1 MSTLEKAIELAAHYH
16 AGQTDADG
24 APYILQ
30 LLTVM
35 MAVESIEAKTVA
47 VLRDI
52 LADSPLIDDDLR
64 VAGFSEAV
72 VQAVV
77 QAVQALTRKRDE
89 SSITAAHRVASNPLA
104 RAVKWAEVEAAL
116 QTADAA
122 AGEEYRAAQHILQ
135 DAGQS

>member
-52 LADSPLIDDDLR
+52 LADSALIDDDLR
-64 VAGFSEAV
+64 VAGFSE
-72 VQAVV
+72 AVV

-89 SSITAAHRVASNPLA
+89 SSITAAHRAAGNPLA

-116 QTADAA
+116 QS
-122 AGEEYRAAQHILQ
+122 AGAVASEEYRAVQHILQ

>member
-72 VQAVV
+72 VQAV
-77 QAVQALTRKRDE
+77 QALTRKRDE

-104 RAVKWAEVEAAL
+104 RAVKLAEVEAAL

-122 AGEEYRAAQHILQ
+122 AGEEYRAVQHILQ
-135 DAGQS
+135 DAGQN

>member
-1 MSTLEKAIELAAHYH
+1 MPTLEKAIELAAHYH

-24 APYILQ
+24 APYILE
-30 LLTVM
+30 LLAVM

-72 VQAVV
+72 VQAV
-77 QAVQALTRKRDE
+77 QALTRKRDE
-89 SSITAAHRVASNPLA
+89 SSITAAHRAASNPLA

-116 QTADAA
+116 PSADAVA
-122 AGEEYRAAQHILQ
+122 SEEYRAVQQILQ

>member
-72 VQAVV
+72 VQAV
-77 QAVQALTRKRDE
+77 QALTRKRDE
-89 SSITAAHRVASNPLA
+89 SSITAAHRAASNPLA
-104 RAVKWAEVEAAL
+104 R
-116 QTADAA
+116 
-122 AGEEYRAAQHILQ
+122 
-135 DAGQS
+135 GQIGGSRGGVANR

>member
-72 VQAVV
+72 VQAV
-77 QAVQALTRKRDE
+77 QALTRKRDE
-89 SSITAAHRVASNPLA
+89 SSIPAAHRAASNPLA
-104 RAVKWAEVEAAL
+104 RAVKLAEVEAAL

>member
-72 VQAVV
+72 VQAV
-77 QAVQALTRKRDE
+77 QALTRKRDE

-104 RAVKWAEVEAAL
+104 RAVKLAEVEAAL

-122 AGEEYRAAQHILQ
+122 AGEEYRAVQHILQ